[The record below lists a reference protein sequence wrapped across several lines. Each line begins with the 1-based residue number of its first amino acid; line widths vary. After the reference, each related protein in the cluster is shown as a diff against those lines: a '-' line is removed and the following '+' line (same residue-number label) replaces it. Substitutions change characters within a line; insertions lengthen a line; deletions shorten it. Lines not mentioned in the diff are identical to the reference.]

1 MVNKFADGNN
11 IVFYILDTQRL
22 EEKVTPKSFGYN
34 YCSQPWSSSDVIVS
48 MYKDQ
53 THIAVVYFVNN
64 VFDWL
69 LKSVENKNVWLS
81 EYL

>member
-1 MVNKFADGNN
+1 MVNKFAVGNN

-34 YCSQPWSSSDVIVS
+34 NFSQPWSSSDVIVS
-48 MYKDQ
+48 MYNDQ

-69 LKSVENKNVWLS
+69 LKSVDNKNV
-81 EYL
+81 